1 LMRGLPVEL
10 NNHMMMDKN
19 QLNDHREVLLRY
31 ALLQVH
37 NHAAAED
44 AVHEALLAALQAND
58 GFRNQSALRTWL
70 IGILKHKIADHYR
83 TTEKHHSLEDHC
95 DNDEK
100 DPNEAIEQLIFN
112 DKGHWIGTPSS
123 WKQPD
128 HALEQ
133 NEFWLIFDW
142 CQKNLPEQHGRA
154 FMLREMVGLETED
167 ICQDMNISHSAC
179 RVYLHRAR
187 LGLRECLEQRWFNS
201 KRSL

>member
-1 LMRGLPVEL
+1 MV
-10 NNHMMMDKN
+10 KN
-19 QLNDHREVLLRY
+19 QLNNHREMLLRY
-31 ALLQVH
+31 ALLQVR
-37 NHAAAED
+37 NEAAAED
-44 AVHEALLAALQAND
+44 AVQETLLVALQPNES
-58 GFRNQSALRTWL
+58 FRNESALRTWL

-83 TTEKHHSLEDHC
+83 AVEKQLSIEDHC
-95 DNDEK
+95 DSDEK

-112 DKGHWIGTPSS
+112 DKGHWIGTPGE

-133 NEFWLIFDW
+133 NEFWVIFDL
-142 CQKNLPEQHGRA
+142 CQKNLPEQHARA

-201 KRSL
+201 KRAL